1 MTTNLQLAQKIAS
14 KVQLEVVSL
23 RAATVETNF
32 DPMDIPK
39 QIGLSQQYRCTFAS
53 DHIEGQHQIRVTVDF
68 KFFAKHVEDDVA
80 LDDAMTLDASFL
92 LVYTASDLDGVEDH
106 CFKHFADV
114 NGPYNA
120 WPYWRELVQTATGR
134 VGLSGITIPVFRPI
148 AVQVHHEDC

>member
-14 KVQLEVVSL
+14 KVQLEIVSL
-23 RAATVETNF
+23 RAATVETGF

-39 QIGLSQQYRCTFAS
+39 QIGLSQQYRCSYVTDQS
-53 DHIEGQHQIRVTVDF
+53 EGQHSIRVTVDF
-68 KFFAKHVEDDVA
+68 KFFAKQVENDVA
-80 LDDAMTLDASFL
+80 LEDAMTLDASFL
-92 LVYTASDLDGVEDH
+92 LVYTAANLDGVEDH

-134 VGLSGITIPVFRPI
+134 VGLSGITIPVFRPF
-148 AVQVHHEDC
+148 AVDVEDGC